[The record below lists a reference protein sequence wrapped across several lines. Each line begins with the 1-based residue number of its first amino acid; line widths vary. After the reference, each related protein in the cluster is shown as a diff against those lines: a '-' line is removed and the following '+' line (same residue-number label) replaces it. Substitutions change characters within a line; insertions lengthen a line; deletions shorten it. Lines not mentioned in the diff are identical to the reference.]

1 MTQRLAFLLITFVLV
16 GCYGCNRD
24 GGSTSTS
31 SPASTSTEKNTNT
44 TETNAEKSNGGD
56 AEVAEATEDILKP
69 FDPPPLADI
78 EAKVKWVDQRVVDP
92 IELRREA
99 EKDHKPLVTV
109 EEALKLH
116 NDTTEANKKILS
128 ALGQLPAS
136 TDQVDIDA
144 TLVRHLN
151 GDVKTTNPIMGSSV
165 SDFEIASLTS
175 FGIFGF
181 DWEMKPLAYL
191 DAAIS
196 WQTSD
201 DGLYDKVVIRDDLTW
216 SDGKPITAH
225 DVAFSFQAIMNP
237 KVPVPAM
244 RSGTDQLRW
253 VHAYDDQTVV
263 YFHKESSP
271 TNIWNINYAILP
283 KHIYE
288 KSIEEDPT
296 LADSE
301 YHVKLEEHPVC
312 GGPYVVTK
320 RVAAQEVVLE
330 RRDDWF
336 KKDGQLVRPLRGF
349 KVIRCKVIEDPNTSL
364 LALRAGEIEET
375 MITAEQWMTEQTN
388 NDEFYEKNTK
398 ATGVQWVS
406 FHFDWNCET
415 PFFSDKRVRQAMSYA
430 FDHDE
435 MLDKLFYGLYEP
447 ATGPFHPTAWMAP
460 TGLKPYKQDLDKAE
474 DLLDE
479 AGWGDSD
486 GDGIRD
492 KMVGGKKVDF
502 DFTILCSTTPNSVKV
517 SELLK
522 QSLDQIGIVC
532 NVKPL
537 EFTVLMQKERDHE
550 FQAAFGGWGT
560 GTDPDTSINIFGTGE
575 NRNYGE
581 YSNKEV
587 DDLFAQGRKEFDPVK
602 RGEIY
607 AKIHEIL
614 YEEQCYTWLFWR
626 NSFYGFNKS
635 LRGYKFSPRGPY
647 GYGPGFDSIWKA
659 AP

>member
-1 MTQRLAFLLITFVLV
+1 MAKRLGFFALTVCLGFVM
-16 GCYGCNRD
+16 GCR
-24 GGSTSTS
+24 GSASVSQSST
-31 SPASTSTEKNTNT
+31 TNT
-44 TETNAEKSNGGD
+44 TNADTGEVKSGAIGSGD
-56 AEVAEATEDILKP
+56 QVAEEAAPLLEP
-69 FDPPPLADI
+69 FDPPPLDEI
-78 EAKVKWVDQRVVDP
+78 EAKVKWVDQRVVDTM
-92 IELRREA
+92 ELRRED
-99 EKDHKPLVTV
+99 EKDIKPLVTV
-109 EEALKLH
+109 EEALELK
-116 NDTTEANKKILS
+116 NNGVKDNKKILS
-128 ALGQLPAS
+128 ALGQLPSSDSPANYE
-136 TDQVDIDA
+136 A
-144 TLVRHLN
+144 TLIRHLN

-165 SDFEIASLTS
+165 SDFEIASLTG
-175 FGIFGF
+175 FGVFSF
-181 DWEMKPLAYL
+181 DWEMKPLATSET
-191 DAAIS
+191 AIS

-201 DGLYDKVVIRDDLTW
+201 DGLYDKVVLRDDLTW

-225 DVAFSFQAIMNP
+225 DIAFSYQVIMNP

-244 RSGTDQLRW
+244 RSGTDELRW
-253 VHAYDDQTVV
+253 VHAYNDQTVV
-263 YFHKESSP
+263 FFHKKPSP
-271 TNIWNINYAILP
+271 TNIWNINFGILP

-288 KSIEEDPT
+288 NSIDEDPT
-296 LADSE
+296 LANSD
-301 YHVKLEEHPVC
+301 YHIKMEQQPVC

-320 RVAAQEVVLE
+320 RIQGQEVVLE
-330 RRDDWF
+330 RRDGWF
-336 KKDGQLVRPLRGF
+336 KRDGEIVRPMRGF
-349 KVIRCKVIEDPNTSL
+349 KVIRCRVIDDPNTSL

-375 MITAEQWMTEQTN
+375 MITAEQWMTDQTN

-406 FHFDWNCET
+406 FHFDWNCKT

-447 ATGPFHPTAWMAP
+447 SVGPFHPTAWMAP
-460 TGLKPYKQDLDKAE
+460 KDLKPYKQDLDKAE

-492 KMVGGKKVDF
+492 KMVGGRKVDF
-502 DFTILCSTTPNSVKV
+502 DFTILCSTTPNSIKV

-522 QSLDQIGIVC
+522 QNLDQIGIIC

-560 GTDPDTSINIFGTGE
+560 GTDPDTTINIFGTGE

-581 YSNKEV
+581 YSNEEV
-587 DDLFAQGRKEFDPVK
+587 DALFREGREEFDPVK

-614 YEEQCYTWLFWR
+614 YAEQAYTWLFWR

-635 LRGYKFSPRGPY
+635 LRGDRFSQRGPY
-647 GYGPGFDSIWKA
+647 GYGPGFDAIWKA